1 MVHNILLRP
10 LQNFPFIPS
19 TYRHVQYWNYRNALF
34 LMIYFQIV
42 RAHKNDCDFLPVNL
56 IQYSV
61 LILITVLMVG
71 AT

>member
-1 MVHNILLRP
+1 
-10 LQNFPFIPS
+10 
-19 TYRHVQYWNYRNALF
+19 
-34 LMIYFQIV
+34 MIYFQIVRAQV
-42 RAHKNDCDFLPVNL
+42 RAHKNDCDFLPVIL